1 VLFPDDPQALVAT
14 GFLAAGPWDFVG
26 HEELREGT
34 VEKDTTRS
42 LDRDDMVAQTISTFA
57 SMTAHC
63 ARCHNHKFDPIPQQ
77 DYYNLQAVFAGID
90 RADRPFDDD
99 SALNTRR
106 QELLRRKEAI
116 QMRLQPLLDKVEFAT
131 SPEIV
136 ALDNSI
142 QDASLLI
149 VHMGEPKTA
158 QDAEEKR
165 RLETRR
171 DADRKRRKELVDLI
185 VGPQTYATIDRIK
198 TEFKAVDA
206 EYDALPKPRLV
217 YAISSYFPRV
227 GAFRPALT
235 PRPVFVLARGNVR
248 SPGNAAVPGALS
260 CVSSLNAHFDAPDA
274 TDEGGRRAAL
284 AQWTTDDRNMLVW
297 RSIVNRVWQ
306 YHFGAGIVETANDF
320 GRMGSKP
327 SHPELLDWLAVWFRD
342 DARGSLKR
350 LHRLI
355 VTSSVYRQAS
365 ANREDAAKV
374 DSENRL
380 LWRMNRTRLDAEA
393 LRDSMLAVAGN
404 LDLAMGGPS
413 VQMFFFKDDHSPVY
427 DYTRYDLNAPGA
439 NRRSIYR
446 FIVRSVPDPF
456 MERLDCPDPSVLTPK
471 RSTTI
476 TAIQA
481 LAVWNNP
488 FVLHTAERFA
498 ARLSET
504 SNDPAGQV
512 SEAVRLAFGRE
523 ATPGEAAR
531 YSAYAEKFGMANLCR
546 VLFNTNE
553 FLFVE

>member
-1 VLFPDDPQALVAT
+1 
-14 GFLAAGPWDFVG
+14 
-26 HEELREGT
+26 
-34 VEKDTTRS
+34 
-42 LDRDDMVAQTISTFA
+42 
-57 SMTAHC
+57 MTAHC
-63 ARCHNHKFDPIPQQ
+63 ARCHDHKFDPIPQQ

-99 SALNTRR
+99 PALNAKR
-106 QELLRRKEAI
+106 QDLLRQKRAI
-116 QMRLQPLLDKVEFAT
+116 QMRLQPLLDKVEFAS

-136 ALDNSI
+136 SLDNSI

-171 DADRKRRKELVDLI
+171 EADRKRRKELVDAI
-185 VGPQTYATIDRIK
+185 VGPETYAAIEQVK
-198 TEFKAVDA
+198 SEFKTVDA
-206 EYDALPKPRLV
+206 EYDALHKPRLV
-217 YAISSYFPRV
+217 YAVSSYFPRA
-227 GAFRPALT
+227 GTFRPALT

-248 SPGNAAVPGALS
+248 APGNTAVPGALS
-260 CVSSLNAHFDAPDA
+260 CVSPLNARFDVPDS

-284 AQWTTDDRNMLVW
+284 AQWITDDRNMLTW

-306 YHFGAGIVETANDF
+306 YHLGAGLVDTANDF

-355 VTSSVYRQAS
+355 VTSAVYRQAS
-365 ANREDAAKV
+365 ASREDATKV
-374 DSENRL
+374 DSENHL

-393 LRDSMLAVAGN
+393 LRDSMLAVAGD
-404 LDLAMGGPS
+404 LDLTMGGPS

-427 DYTRYDLNAPGA
+427 DYARYDLNAPGA

-498 ARLSET
+498 ARLSTT
-504 SNDPAGQV
+504 SGDSAGQMR
-512 SEAVRLAFGRE
+512 EAVRLAFGRE
-523 ATPGEAAR
+523 ATPVETAL
-531 YSAYAEKFGMANLCR
+531 YSAYEEKFGMANLCR
-546 VLFNTNE
+546 ILFNTNE